1 MDTISSR
8 ILKDAMKHLH
18 KEFTHLYNISV
29 DHSSF
34 PDDWKIATVI
44 PIPKV
49 SNPDNPNEL
58 RPISLLPIPGKILE
72 ALVHDQL
79 YTHIE
84 SNNLLNNRQYGFRK
98 NISTSMALATLLDDL
113 ALNLNDN
120 TPPPPDCSIHWPQKG
135 LWHTEPWNPSQQTH
149 ITRHCR

>member
-1 MDTISSR
+1 MDITSNHTTQHINEFFANIGPNLAKKHPNTATAQPQQVATEHTLNYLKPFTTSQVHIQKIKTYKSSGMDTISSR
-8 ILKDAMKHLH
+8 ILKDAMTHLH

-58 RPISLLPIPGKILE
+58 
-72 ALVHDQL
+72 
-79 YTHIE
+79 
-84 SNNLLNNRQYGFRK
+84 
-98 NISTSMALATLLDDL
+98 
-113 ALNLNDN
+113 
-120 TPPPPDCSIHWPQKG
+120 
-135 LWHTEPWNPSQQTH
+135 
-149 ITRHCR
+149 